1 MSAGGGV
8 GKSVYIGYN
17 APFVWIAET
26 RGTHCA
32 SYILSQVKFGYRS
45 GADPNP
51 SLIRNSG
58 KTSSAFG
65 HVRLPIT
72 GDPYNRS
79 FIRPSHSL
87 SNALLP
93 KKQEPYF
100 FSPRVTGVSHRLF
113 PAFFIS
119 SCYHV
124 SLHKRYR
131 ARDFSPTRMKYCTLR
146 VPVHILPLVQLIV
159 TNPCPFLLNI
169 VKRHSCLVDSK

>member
-1 MSAGGGV
+1 MLFPYCFQTIGNNRLFCFVKLTTTTTTTTTTTKNSVNV

-65 HVRLPIT
+65 HVRLSIT

-79 FIRPSHSL
+79 FFRPSHSL
-87 SNALLP
+87 RNALLP

-100 FSPRVTGVSHRLF
+100 FSPRVTGISYRLL
-113 PAFFIS
+113 PAFFILS
-119 SCYHV
+119 YDHV
-124 SLHKRYR
+124 SLHK
-131 ARDFSPTRMKYCTLR
+131 
-146 VPVHILPLVQLIV
+146 H
-159 TNPCPFLLNI
+159 
-169 VKRHSCLVDSK
+169 